1 MTSTL
6 AGIRCRRRVVSCLL
20 LPLYLPACS
29 SWRVGTP
36 TPAQFVE
43 NERPASVRVTRTDG
57 SMLDLGSPVVRG
69 DSLVGTS
76 GLGLARVD
84 MPRTVSLPLS
94 DVRSV
99 AVRRFSVG
107 RTLLLVGVGIAVL
120 VVAACAESSSSTNN
134 FAGPC

>member
-6 AGIRCRRRVVSCLL
+6 AGFRSRRHVLSCLL
-20 LPLYLPACS
+20 LLLYLPACS
-29 SWRVGTP
+29 SWHVGTP

-43 NERPASVRVTRTDG
+43 EERPASVRVTRTDG
-57 SMLDLGSPVVRG
+57 STLNLGSPVVRG

-94 DVRSV
+94 DVRNV
-99 AVRRFSVG
+99 AVQRFSVG
-107 RTLLLVGVGIAVL
+107 KTLLLVGGGMAALSI
-120 VVAACAESSSSTNN
+120 AACAGSSFFCS
-134 FAGPC
+134 